1 MEIGVSLANGMRLP
15 TRREFGLLT
24 LGGAAAGLVKVTAPR
39 AAAPDKIHIG
49 FLPLASHAP
58 TFIAMEKGYFTNAGF
73 DAELVSFEAA
83 EPMAVAIAA
92 GDVDFGVTAITGALI
107 ALANKGVVKIIGGAL
122 EEEPGVEGEKI
133 LVSKKAHDEG
143 VTTPAQLKGRSF
155 GITTAGS
162 SFQYMAHKIAQK
174 EGFPDAAIELKALQK
189 VPVVVAALKSGQI
202 DAWSIQPNIAD
213 TLTQSGDAFEIGKI
227 SNYIPHYQVTTVFTS
242 TANIDKRRELVTRYL
257 AAYAKGV
264 ADYNAALVERGDRRD
279 DPQIP
284 LHGDADREGRSDD
297 PRRGDAHRAR
307 RPPQPEERQGPARVV
322 PGGKDGAGR
331 RDNGEA
337 CRYRLCRD
345 RLGGFRASHH

>member
-1 MEIGVSLANGMRLP
+1 MWLP

-24 LGGAAAGLVKVTAPR
+24 LGGAAASVVKAVAAR

-58 TFIAMEKGYFTNAGF
+58 TFIAMEKGYFTGAGF

-133 LVSKKAHDEG
+133 LVSKKAHEEG
-143 VTTPAQLKGRSF
+143 VTAPAQLKGRSF

-174 EGFPDAAIELKALQK
+174 EGFPDAAIELKPLQK

-202 DAWSIQPNIAD
+202 DAWSIQPNIANA
-213 TLTQSGDAFEIGKI
+213 LTQAGDAFEIGKI
-227 SNYIPHYQVTTVFTS
+227 SDYVPHYQVTTVFTS

-264 ADYNAALVERGDRRD
+264 ADYNAALVDKKLGTDESAAIVAMIHKYVYTAT
-279 DPQIP
+279 PIEKA
-284 LHGDADREGRSDD
+284 DAMI
-297 PRRGDAHRAR
+297 RAGAMR
-307 RPPQPEERQGPARVV
+307 IAPAARLNLESVKDQLEWFQAEKMV
-322 PGGKDGAGR
+322 PADVTMAKLVDT
-331 RDNGEA
+331 
-337 CRYRLCRD
+337 
-345 RLGGFRASHH
+345 GFAATD

>member
-24 LGGAAAGLVKVTAPR
+24 LGGAAASLVKVTAPR

-73 DAELVSFEAA
+73 DPELVSFEAA

-227 SNYIPHYQVTTVFTS
+227 SDYIPHYQVTTVFTS

-264 ADYNAALVERGDRRD
+264 ADYNAALVDKTLGRD
-279 DPQIP
+279 ESAAIVAMIHKYVYTATPIEKADPMIRAGAMRIAPAARLNLESVKDQLEWFQAEKMVP
-284 LHGDADREGRSDD
+284 ADVTMAKLVDT
-297 PRRGDAHRAR
+297 
-307 RPPQPEERQGPARVV
+307 
-322 PGGKDGAGR
+322 
-331 RDNGEA
+331 
-337 CRYRLCRD
+337 
-345 RLGGFRASHH
+345 GFAATD